1 MANIA
6 PKELCNEIGF
16 MPPAFL
22 PMRDQRL
29 YELQFEIIKKFG
41 DETFLSVP
49 KCYKLP
55 HFDRKNLNK
64 LQVKIIFV
72 PSGLTLSESI
82 AFCVKKIN
90 FKSHL
95 RILHGD
101 TLFDHIPDMKKDF
114 FSIGE
119 TSESFI
125 LGCFCKSKRKRKKSF
140 NWILSCHKK
149 ISNLQCLKENPK
161 SFVSALDAY
170 RRKTQVDLVELNKW
184 YDLGHRNSYF
194 KHRLHNVLS
203 RSFNTL
209 DVYKNYLIKRA
220 LT

>member
-1 MANIA
+1 
-6 PKELCNEIGF
+6 

-22 PMRDQRL
+22 PMRDKRL

-125 LGCFCKSKRKRKKSF
+125 WGVLANQKENEKKVLTGFFLVTKKSQF
-140 NWILSCHKK
+140 
-149 ISNLQCLKENPK
+149 LQCLKENPK

-170 RRKTQVDLVELNKW
+170 RRKAQVDLVELNKW
-184 YDLGHRNSYF
+184 YDLGHR
-194 KHRLHNVLS
+194 
-203 RSFNTL
+203 
-209 DVYKNYLIKRA
+209 
-220 LT
+220 